1 MVVTHHSYEPLGEVR
16 VGLSEWNAKLK
27 QQITPRIR
35 SHTLPKM
42 ATLVVYVFHEHTE
55 NVRFFLAHGIQPY
68 PETDWVVVIN
78 QPTLSVKVPPYVRV
92 INRENKGW
100 DFGGWSCVL
109 SNLSKPYDYYI
120 LLNSSVRGPFL
131 PRWCTQPWT
140 TIFTGM
146 LNDEVKLAGTLIG
159 LYFDQPHVE
168 SMLLAFDKVGLKI
181 GIDEGIFD
189 GAVYPYKSD
198 IVIRKEIAFSTHVIR
213 RGYNIDCL
221 AGALGGLDYRAL
233 LHPVPN
239 VVPYLQGAYCGV
251 NVLPEEIVFIKSE
264 SHPII
269 ADRLAIWHEKRK
281 RHTQPQRY
289 HPIAGTVSQ
298 FFPRDIVAR
307 TGITDPVRAT
317 LAWLSQPPVMI
328 LAWHPPKDSQIIQ
341 TKEYGVDGFVYEWP
355 LHGEPKASFCLSWT
369 NGASLCQVSVKDWKE
384 RLFKHRNY
392 IRRDGKPLLIVPR
405 LDDVLAGASL
415 DITVVA
421 ESSACVDDDKEWSNE
436 KRSDHLLSMLK
447 KAQIQGGILIIKTL
461 ELAYLEALRSARH
474 LAGI

>member
-1 MVVTHHSYEPLGEVR
+1 MD
-16 VGLSEWNAKLK
+16 LSEWTAKLK
-27 QQITPRIR
+27 QRITPRIR
-35 SHTLPKM
+35 SHTQPKM

-78 QPTLSVKVPPYVRV
+78 HPTLSVKVPPYVRV

-239 VVPYLQGAYCGV
+239 MVPYLQGSYCGV

-298 FFPRDIVAR
+298 FFPRDIIAR

-317 LAWLSQPPVMI
+317 LAWLSQPPVMV
-328 LAWHPPKDSQIIQ
+328 LAWGPQDPRIQ
-341 TKEYGVDGFVYEWP
+341 PGVDGFIYDWP
-355 LHGEPKASFCLSWT
+355 SHDDLKVNLPFCLSWT
-369 NGASLCQVSVKDWKE
+369 NGAASAEVNE
-384 RLFKHRNY
+384 HLFNHRNY
-392 IRRDGKPLLIVPR
+392 IRRDGKPLLIVPC
-405 LDDVLAGASL
+405 LGNVPTEMLAHGVA
-415 DITVVA
+415 VVDH
-421 ESSACVDDDKEWSNE
+421 SSVCIDNE
-436 KRSDHLLSMLK
+436 QSTNPDHLLSMLK

-461 ELAYLEALRSARH
+461 EVAYLEALRSARH